1 MNNQESQAI
10 EGKSGQEPTEERTIA
25 TACKAIKDALLAS
38 GWMFADY
45 QPQMTGEELLSFT
58 GKNDEML
65 QVIVTLEEAEEELTS
80 DDRLNQAA

>member
-10 EGKSGQEPTEERTIA
+10 EEKSGQEPIEERTVDA
-25 TACKAIKDALLAS
+25 ACKAIKDALLVS
-38 GWMFADY
+38 GWTFADY

-65 QVIVTLEEAEEELTS
+65 QVIVTIEEAEEELTA
-80 DDRLNQAA
+80 D